1 MTGYGTKT
9 MKYLSVDSSK
19 PVNATQY
26 VYTKKALYIFDTKSI
41 AFTHVLSSLQTF
53 HTAIIQ

>member
-26 VYTKKALYIFDTKSI
+26 VYTKKHYTYLTQN
-41 AFTHVLSSLQTF
+41 L
-53 HTAIIQ
+53 